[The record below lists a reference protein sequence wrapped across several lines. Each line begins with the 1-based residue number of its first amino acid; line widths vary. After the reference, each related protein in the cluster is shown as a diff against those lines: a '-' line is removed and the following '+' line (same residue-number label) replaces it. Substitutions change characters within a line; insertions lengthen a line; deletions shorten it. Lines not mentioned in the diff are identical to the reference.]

1 MIDKIS
7 SIRKFLK
14 EKYGYENFRN
24 SQENIIIDI
33 LNGKDIF
40 TIMPTGGGKSIC
52 YQIPSLIFE
61 GITIVISPLISLMK
75 DQVDELIRIGILA
88 VYINSTLTSKQY
100 MERVNGIRNGK
111 YKIIYI
117 SPERIETEGFV
128 NLVNDI
134 NISFVAIDECH
145 CVSQWGHDFRPS
157 YKNVKPF
164 IDSFNK
170 RPVIGAFTATANEE
184 VKKDTI
190 SLLGLREPNVYITGF
205 DRENLELKVFRG
217 IDKNPYI
224 ENYVKINSEKSGIIY
239 CSTRKR
245 VDDLYNKLK
254 SKDYSV
260 SKYHAGMT
268 DIERNKNQ
276 EDFIYDRT
284 KIIIAT
290 NAFGMGIDKSNIRYI
305 IHYNMPQSLE
315 NYYQEAGRAGRD
327 SMPAE
332 CMLLFSPQDINIQK
346 YLIENTLE
354 NPIRIKYKY
363 KQLKI
368 MADYCYT
375 GECLRKYILRYFGDD
390 NLKENCGN
398 CSNCDD
404 NLEKEDI
411 TIEAQKIISC
421 VYRLKE
427 NFGTGIAAEVLK
439 GSSNKK
445 VLRYNFDKLSTY
457 GIMSNYTLKEIK
469 ELINILAAEGYL
481 KITDDK
487 YPVVKLTKKS
497 TDMLKNKEKVYRKVE
512 KIPEEIKEQDELFRR
527 LISLR
532 TEIAKLEKIPPYIVF
547 HDKALTEMSTYFP
560 VNTIQLLQI
569 SGVGESK
576 AQRYGEQFI
585 EVIKNYMI
593 ENNIEIDENK
603 IIRKNNTLKEKTTSN
618 RKTNKIPSHHITY
631 ELYKEN
637 KSIDEIAKERSL
649 TRITIEEHIIKC
661 AKEKMEIDLDEFIN
675 EEHEKLVLEAIK
687 EVGTSKL
694 KNIKEIVPD
703 KISYFEIKAIITKSE
718 L

>member
-1 MIDKIS
+1 MVDINL
-7 SIRKFLK
+7 FLK

-24 SQENIIIDI
+24 SQENIITDI
-33 LNGKDIF
+33 LDGRDVF

-52 YQIPSLIFE
+52 YQIPSLVFE
-61 GITIVISPLISLMK
+61 GITIVVSPLISLMK
-75 DQVDELIRIGILA
+75 DQVDELIRIGIPA

-100 MERVNGIRNGK
+100 MERVNGIRNGE

-117 SPERIETEGFV
+117 SPERIETEGFI
-128 NLVNDI
+128 NLINEV
-134 NISFVAIDECH
+134 NISFIAIDESH

-157 YKNVKPF
+157 YKNIKPF

-184 VKKDTI
+184 VKKDII
-190 SLLGLREPNVYITGF
+190 SLLGLSEPNVYVTGF

-217 IDKNPYI
+217 IDKNVYI
-224 ENYVKINSEKSGIIY
+224 ENYVNNNREKSGIIY

-260 SKYHAGMT
+260 SRYHAGMT
-268 DIERNKNQ
+268 DKERNENQ

-284 KIIIAT
+284 NIIIAT

-368 MADYCYT
+368 MSDYCYT
-375 GECLRKYILRYFGDD
+375 GECLRKYILRYFGDN
-390 NLKENCGN
+390 NLHENCGN

-411 TIEAQKIISC
+411 TTEAQKIISC
-421 VYRLKE
+421 VYRLRE

-445 VLRYNFDKLSTY
+445 VLRYNFNKLSTY

-481 KITDDK
+481 RITDDK
-487 YPVVKLTKKS
+487 YPIVKLTKKS
-497 TDMLKNKEKVYRKVE
+497 SEMLKNKEKVYRKIEKKTEKVE
-512 KIPEEIKEQDELFRR
+512 ERNELLVM
-527 LISLR
+527 LINLR
-532 TEIAKLEKIPPYIVF
+532 TEIAKQEKIPPYIVF
-547 HDKALTEMSTYFP
+547 HDKALMEMSSYFP
-560 VNTIQLLQI
+560 VNKMQLLQI
-569 SGVGESK
+569 TGVGESK
-576 AQRYGEQFI
+576 AQRYGERFI
-585 EVIKNYMI
+585 EVIRNYMA
-593 ENNIEIDENK
+593 ENDIEIDENK
-603 IIRKNNTLKEKTTSN
+603 LIKKNDSNVRTTSS
-618 RKTNKIPSHHITY
+618 KSNKIPSHHITY
-631 ELYKEN
+631 ELYKDN
-637 KSIDEIAKERSL
+637 KSIDEITKERNVK
-649 TRITIEEHIIKC
+649 RRTIEEHIMKC
-661 AKEKMEIDLDEFIN
+661 ALEGMEINLNEFIN
-675 EEHEKLVLEAIK
+675 QEHEKLVLEAIDK
-687 EVGTSKL
+687 VGASRL
-694 KNIKEIVPD
+694 RNIKEIVPD
-703 KISYFEIKAIITKSE
+703 EISYFEIKAIITKSQ

>member
-1 MIDKIS
+1 MVDIYLIK
-7 SIRKFLK
+7 KFLK

-24 SQENIIIDI
+24 SQENIITDI
-33 LNGKDIF
+33 LDGRDVF

-52 YQIPSLIFE
+52 YQIPSLVFE
-61 GITIVISPLISLMK
+61 GITIVVSPLISLMK
-75 DQVDELIRIGILA
+75 DQVDELIRIGIPA

-100 MERVNGIRNGK
+100 MERVNGIRNGE

-117 SPERIETEGFV
+117 SPERIETEGFI
-128 NLVNDI
+128 NLINEV
-134 NISFVAIDECH
+134 NISFIAIDESH

-157 YKNVKPF
+157 YKNIKPF

-184 VKKDTI
+184 VKKDII
-190 SLLGLREPNVYITGF
+190 SLLGLSEPNVYVTGF

-217 IDKNPYI
+217 IDKNVYI
-224 ENYVKINSEKSGIIY
+224 ENYVNNNREKSGIIY

-260 SKYHAGMT
+260 SRYHAGMT
-268 DIERNKNQ
+268 DKERNENQ

-284 KIIIAT
+284 NIIIAT

-368 MADYCYT
+368 MSDYCYT
-375 GECLRKYILRYFGDD
+375 GECLRKYILRYFGDN
-390 NLKENCGN
+390 NLQENCGN

-411 TIEAQKIISC
+411 TTEAQKIISC
-421 VYRLKE
+421 VYRLRE

-445 VLRYNFDKLSTY
+445 VLRYNFNKLSTY
-457 GIMSNYTLKEIK
+457 GIMSNYKLKEIK

-481 KITDDK
+481 RITDDK

-497 TDMLKNKEKVYRKVE
+497 SEMLKNKEKVYRKVE
-512 KIPEEIKEQDELFRR
+512 KKTEKVEERNELLVM
-527 LISLR
+527 LINLR
-532 TEIAKLEKIPPYIVF
+532 TEIAKQEKIPPYIVF
-547 HDKALTEMSTYFP
+547 HDKALMEMSSYFP
-560 VNTIQLLQI
+560 VNKMQLLQI
-569 SGVGESK
+569 TGVGESK
-576 AQRYGEQFI
+576 AQRYGERFI
-585 EVIKNYMI
+585 EVIRNYMA
-593 ENNIEIDENK
+593 ENDIEIDENK
-603 IIRKNNTLKEKTTSN
+603 LIKKNDTSNVRTTSS
-618 RKTNKIPSHHITY
+618 KSNKIPSHHITY
-631 ELYKEN
+631 ELYKDN
-637 KSIDEIAKERSL
+637 KSIDEITKERNVK
-649 TRITIEEHIIKC
+649 RRTIEEHIMKC
-661 AKEKMEIDLDEFIN
+661 ALEGMEINLDEFIN
-675 EEHEKLVLEAIK
+675 QEHEKLVLEAIDK
-687 EVGTSKL
+687 VGASRL
-694 KNIKEIVPD
+694 RNIKEIVPD
-703 KISYFEIKAIITKSE
+703 EISYFEIKAIITKSQ